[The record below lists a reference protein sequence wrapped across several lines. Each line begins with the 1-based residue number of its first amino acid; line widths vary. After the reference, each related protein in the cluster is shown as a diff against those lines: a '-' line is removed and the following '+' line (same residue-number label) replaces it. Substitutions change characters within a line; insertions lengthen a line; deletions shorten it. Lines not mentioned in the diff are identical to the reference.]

1 MTELTD
7 DNEDHAKQLDP
18 RAQQRAE
25 DHGILRW
32 PEDVSMDVLPAG
44 LFHRVL
50 LVTHIQ
56 KVRTALRWPWGWRDR
71 PYDVVVSVVVSDI
84 LP

>member
-1 MTELTD
+1 MTEEKTNKNKLTN

-32 PEDVSMDVLPAG
+32 PEDITV
-44 LFHRVL
+44 
-50 LVTHIQ
+50 
-56 KVRTALRWPWGWRDR
+56 
-71 PYDVVVSVVVSDI
+71 DI
-84 LP
+84 LPSRLLHSVLLSYDRKMQVHEISWLNEQK